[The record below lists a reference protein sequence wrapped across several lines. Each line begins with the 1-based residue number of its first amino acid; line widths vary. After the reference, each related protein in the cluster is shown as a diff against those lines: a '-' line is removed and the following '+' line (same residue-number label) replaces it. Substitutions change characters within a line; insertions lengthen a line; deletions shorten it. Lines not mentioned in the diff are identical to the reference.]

1 MSDAEDYNNGINPR
15 HSNNNMIAHIILLL
29 AILAIPLALLTC
41 CLRTTANVD
50 TVVDRSDE
58 QRFRRVAADADND
71 DANEDYD
78 GDELDDELVRPC
90 RGIVTD
96 SDDSASGPGGGGTT
110 MSVRA
115 SKRSRFVRKMSWW
128 LKSEFPGAIRRRTTA
143 DDEVMRVALSRH
155 LRSLN
160 VRYRDI
166 ALLTPRI
173 MTLAYMPTQAD
184 IVEARLWATE
194 AAGERMHA
202 HVGWVHRVS
211 GWFGSRGYDP
221 GFRLAAK

>member
-1 MSDAEDYNNGINPR
+1 M
-15 HSNNNMIAHIILLL
+15 
-29 AILAIPLALLTC
+29 
-41 CLRTTANVD
+41 
-50 TVVDRSDE
+50 VDRCDE
-58 QRFRRVAADADND
+58 QRFRRMAAQADLD
-71 DANEDYD
+71 DASDDLE

-90 RGIVTD
+90 RGVTTD
-96 SDDSASGPGGGGTT
+96 SNESGSDTGGGGTT
-110 MSVRA
+110 LSVRA

-128 LKSEFPGAIRRRTTA
+128 LKSEFPGAVRRRTTA

-184 IVEARLWATE
+184 IDEAKLWAT
-194 AAGERMHA
+194 AAAVERMNA
-202 HVGWVHRVS
+202 HVGWAHRIS
-211 GWFGSRGYDP
+211 GWFGARGYDP
-221 GFRLAAK
+221 GFQLSAK